1 MPSDQTT
8 RDRYFMMRSP
18 YCIKAERGGARD
30 PRKTLVAVFL
40 LGDGLCRRAVGF
52 GQDALYVFE
61 LDGGVED
68 VEAFAQDVVD
78 AAEDGVAFRRRHVV
92 DQDVAA

>member
-18 YCIKAERGGARD
+18 YCIKAEQCGARD
-30 PRKTLVAVFL
+30 TRKTLVAMFL
-40 LGDGLCRRAVGF
+40 LGGDWRGRAVGF
-52 GQDALYVFE
+52 GQDALHVFE

-68 VEAFAQDVVD
+68 VEALAEDVVD
-78 AAEDGVAFRRRHVV
+78 TAEDGVAFRRRHVV
-92 DQDVAA
+92 DQDVTA